1 MSERCEGCGA
11 RLQYEFPDQPGYTP
25 KAGSTLCQRCF
36 RLTHYDDLRFSMKDG
51 IDQDEVLSRIA
62 KIDALVLWVMDL
74 FDFEASLLD
83 GMNRHL
89 FGKEIIVVGTKRDL
103 LPSTVGSEKL
113 GRFIVHRLKELNIQV
128 SGLVVTGRGISEGR
142 DEVLHAMQM
151 ARGRDIVVMGMANAG
166 KSTLLNSLMETP
178 QLTSSRYPG
187 TTLDFNPLT
196 IQGMTVYDTPGL
208 MPRSSMLLHLS
219 DHDLKTVLPMKA
231 VKPMVFQIRGDQ
243 SFALGGLCRIDLY
256 GAQSASAVF
265 YCSSALT
272 IHRGRIENAD
282 PLWQDHYGELLS
294 PVPACEPPSD
304 WKRTEFRPFDEKQDI
319 VIPGLGWMS
328 LAGTADK
335 IVVHHPREI
344 EIRHRKAMI

>member
-11 RLQYEFPDQPGYTP
+11 QLQHEFPDQPGYTP
-25 KAGSTLCQRCF
+25 KAGSALCQRCF

-51 IDQDEVLSRIA
+51 IDQDEILSQIS
-62 KIDALVLWVMDL
+62 KMDALVLWVMDL

-103 LPSTVGSEKL
+103 LPATVGNEKL
-113 GRFIVHRLKELNIQV
+113 GRFIIQRLKQLNIQV

-142 DEVLHAMQM
+142 SEVLHAMQM

-166 KSTLLNSLMETP
+166 KSTLLNSLMDKP

-187 TTLDFNPLT
+187 TTLDFNPLN

-208 MPRSSMLLHLS
+208 MPRNSMLLHLS
-219 DHDLKTVLPMKA
+219 ENDLKTVLPMKA
-231 VKPMVFQIRGDQ
+231 VKPVVFQIRGDQ

-256 GAQSASAVF
+256 GAERASAVF

-272 IHRGRIENAD
+272 LHRGRIDKAD
-282 PLWQDHYGELLS
+282 ELWQTHYGKLLS
-294 PVPACEPPSD
+294 PVPDTEPAGG
-304 WKRTEFRPFDEKQDI
+304 WTATEFRPFNEKQDL
-319 VIPGLGWMS
+319 VIPGVGWMS
-328 LAGTADK
+328 LAGTVSK

-344 EIRHRKAMI
+344 EIQHRKAMI